1 MTNIIKEE
9 LMASFR
15 DLAVDNVMAITFQD
29 DCAVCRQK
37 IKDRLLFENAV
48 EQLVHAWHPI
58 VNRYGLFIW
67 HKKVPQGDC
76 LVIRFGRAD
85 AGVTPI
91 APNQPH

>member
-29 DCAVCRQK
+29 DCTVCRQK

-48 EQLVHAWHPI
+48 EQLVRAWRPI
-58 VNRYGLFIW
+58 VNRHGLLIG
-67 HKKVPQGDC
+67 HKKILQGDTI
-76 LVIRFGRAD
+76 VVRFGSID
-85 AGVTPI
+85 AVVTKI

>member
-48 EQLVHAWHPI
+48 EQLVRAWCPI
-58 VNRYGLFIW
+58 VYRYGLLIG
-67 HKKVPQGDC
+67 HKKILQGDTI
-76 LVIRFGRAD
+76 VVRIGSID